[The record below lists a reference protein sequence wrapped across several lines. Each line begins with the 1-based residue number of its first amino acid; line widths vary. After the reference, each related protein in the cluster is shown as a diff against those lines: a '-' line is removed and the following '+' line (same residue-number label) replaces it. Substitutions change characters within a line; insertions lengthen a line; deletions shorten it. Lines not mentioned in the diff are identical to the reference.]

1 MTKEIALPTGYHL
14 KETSVPLSLRWSLVL
29 ALGLLPV
36 YTFASGGFQVVD
48 LPLALLILLSFYLP
62 NTNDIYTR
70 QVKRLLPFLAWAIL
84 VNSTYF
90 MIYGDMGYLR
100 AVIIVTYTLLL
111 LFFFMKIYQSILE
124 KNKVIYIY
132 LGLFLSIILTFVT
145 KGPPDEEGR
154 AVLSFNDPNQLGYFA
169 AIMLAYAIILLKY
182 KENIN
187 NNKPI
192 LFLFDGILVFFAHLF
207 LLYSV
212 SRSAMAAF
220 FILDLCLLKGL
231 RNIKII
237 SAIIIC
243 ITLMVGYVIIFNPHF
258 IAERLEVRDP
268 THYSREE
275 LVEGLDSRVMDP
287 VRRMSGLQ
295 YLFGKGQ
302 GGIFSYRSSGEG
314 GARGYGGESHNV
326 FGEIFR
332 GYGAIGILLFLVWLS
347 NAVWIS
353 RVLPEALW
361 VWAGLLIYNIGN
373 YGFRFRAFWIFLAL
387 MMVACRMAANI
398 KRQNLYT
405 AFHRN

>member
-1 MTKEIALPTGYHL
+1 MTKEIALPTGYQL
-14 KETSVPLSLRWSLVL
+14 KETSVSLSLRWSLVL

-48 LPLALLILLSFYLP
+48 LPLVLLILLSFYLP
-62 NTNDIYTR
+62 NTNDIYAR
-70 QVKRLLPFLAWAIL
+70 QVKRLLPFISWALL
-84 VNSTYF
+84 VNITYF
-90 MIYGDMGYLR
+90 AIYGDMGYLR
-100 AVIIVTYTLLL
+100 AVIIITYTLLL

-124 KNKVIYIY
+124 QNKVIYIY

-169 AIMLAYAIILLKY
+169 SIMLAYAIILLKY
-182 KENIN
+182 KEITN
-187 NNKPI
+187 NNRPI

-207 LLYSV
+207 ILYAL

-220 FILDLCLLKGL
+220 FILDLCLIKGL

-243 ITLMVGYVIIFNPHF
+243 IILMAGYILIFNPHF
-258 IAERLEVRDP
+258 FSQRLEVRDP
-268 THYSREE
+268 SHYSLEE
-275 LVEGLDSRVMDP
+275 MVQGLDSRVMDP

-295 YLFGKGQ
+295 YLVGKGQ
-302 GGIFSYRSSGEG
+302 GAVFSYRSSGEG
-314 GARGYGGESHNV
+314 GRRGYGGESHNV

-332 GYGAIGILLFLVWLS
+332 GYGAIGLLLFLVWLFK
-347 NAVWIS
+347 AVWIS

-361 VWAGLLIYNIGN
+361 VWAGLLMYNIGN

-387 MMVACRMAANI
+387 MMVVCRMAANMKNKI
-398 KRQNLYT
+398 S
-405 AFHRN
+405 